1 MKTRKRSGYRKFTT
15 VVNGQVFVVKI
26 HGVTNAV
33 IVRQFRKKKTFQ
45 CSLGELIRWSQA
57 YEKGE
62 LPI

>member
-1 MKTRKRSGYRKFTT
+1 MKTRKKTGYRKFITA
-15 VVNGQVFVVKI
+15 VNGQVFVVKI

-33 IVRQFRKKKTFQ
+33 IVRQFRKKKAFQ

-62 LPI
+62 LPL